1 MILSVVVGNF
11 IKSNNNDTKIQTQRL
26 SYHSINWLASKMSK
40 LNDIVSILDLVSPP
54 HRLLTAYD
62 DHYIPLYSLQ
72 AFQGLDKPF
81 HMGVGLH
88 TTDYRVDPK
97 KWIFVSGS

>member
-1 MILSVVVGNF
+1 
-11 IKSNNNDTKIQTQRL
+11 
-26 SYHSINWLASKMSK
+26 MSK

-72 AFQGLDKPF
+72 AFQDLDKPF
-81 HMGVGLH
+81 HMGVWPMTNDQGLQGVH
-88 TTDYRVDPK
+88 KKVYFVFDPD
-97 KWIFVSGS
+97 

>member
-1 MILSVVVGNF
+1 
-11 IKSNNNDTKIQTQRL
+11 
-26 SYHSINWLASKMSK
+26 MSK

-81 HMGVGLH
+81 HMGVGLQ

-97 KWIFVSGS
+97 KGIFVSDSWGCLSCIQE